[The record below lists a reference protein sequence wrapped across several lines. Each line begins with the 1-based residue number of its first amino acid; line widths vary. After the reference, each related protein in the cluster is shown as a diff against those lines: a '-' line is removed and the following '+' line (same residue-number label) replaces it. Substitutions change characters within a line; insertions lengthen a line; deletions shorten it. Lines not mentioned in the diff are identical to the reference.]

1 MKLLYTMKIIFFVAK
16 PEFWKTW
23 LEKWELISN
32 ESEANIGSIAKEW
45 NKIIDSDD
53 STKKNKNNRN

>member
-1 MKLLYTMKIIFFVAK
+1 MKIIFFVAK